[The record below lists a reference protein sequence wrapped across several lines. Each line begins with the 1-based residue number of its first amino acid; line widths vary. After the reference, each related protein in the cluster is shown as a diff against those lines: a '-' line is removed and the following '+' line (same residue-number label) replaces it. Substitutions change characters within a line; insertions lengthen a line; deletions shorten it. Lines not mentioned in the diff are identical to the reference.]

1 MDAFVSKYQ
10 KKIEEEEKELEELIK
25 QANPSEEETDDVKP
39 SKEDNVEDNR
49 EPDDPEE
56 KTFKKRYGDLRR
68 HSQKVEKELKDRI
81 EALEKKLEEKPTAT
95 EPAEIPSNMKEMME
109 WKEKYPSVA
118 RIIETMIEQE
128 AEKKFKDAKLSLED
142 IQSKQKESEK
152 EKALREIMKAH
163 PDFEDLQY
171 SDEFQD
177 WADEQPKWVQV
188 ALFEQS
194 DDAKSVIR
202 ALDLYKLDTDK
213 KAKPAKEK
221 EDKKKTAG
229 LIETRGERSAID
241 DKEAGTKV
249 KESWVNKL
257 TMKEYEKNE
266 EKIMEAIRTGNF
278 IYDISGG
285 AR

>member
-10 KKIEEEEKELEELIK
+10 KKIEEQEKELEELMN
-25 QANPSEEETDDVKP
+25 QGPSEGDPEAKKE
-39 SKEDNVEDNR
+39 EDNVEDNR

-68 HSQKVEKELKDRI
+68 HSQKQAEEFKARI
-81 EALEKKLEEKPTAT
+81 EALEKKLEEKAGTP
-95 EPAEIPSNMKEMME
+95 EPAEIPSNMKEMLE

-128 AEKKFKDAKLSLED
+128 AEKKFKDAKMSLED
-142 IQSKQKESEK
+142 IQSKQRESEK
-152 EKALREIMKAH
+152 EKALREIIEAH

-194 DDAKSVIR
+194 EDAKSVIR
-202 ALDLYKLDTDK
+202 ALDLYKLDVGI

-221 EDKKKTAG
+221 EDKKQAAG
-229 LIETRGERSAID
+229 LVATKGERSSID
-241 DKEAGTKV
+241 DKEAGTKI

-257 TMKEYEKNE
+257 SMKEYEKNE
-266 EKIMEAIRTGNF
+266 EKIMEAIRNGTF
-278 IYDISGG
+278 IYDISGA

>member
-1 MDAFVSKYQ
+1 MNAFVSKYQ
-10 KKIEEEEKELEELIK
+10 KKIEEEEKELEEMMK
-25 QANPSEEETDDVKP
+25 QGNPDASEENPNEEEK
-39 SKEDNVEDNR
+39 VEDTR

-68 HSQKVEKELKDRI
+68 HSQKQAEEFKARI
-81 EALEKKLEEKPTAT
+81 EALEKKLEEQQASS
-95 EPAEIPSNMKEMME
+95 EPAELPSNMKEMLE

-128 AEKKFKDAKLSLED
+128 ATKKFEAAKVSLDE
-142 IQSKQKESEK
+142 ITTKQKESEK
-152 EKALREIMKAH
+152 ERAIAQIVKAH

-171 SDEFQD
+171 SEEFQD

-194 DDAKSVIR
+194 DDPQSVIR
-202 ALDLYKLDTDK
+202 AIDLYKLDVGK
-213 KAKPAKEK
+213 KAKPAKDKEEK
-221 EDKKKTAG
+221 KQAAG
-229 LIETRGERSAID
+229 LVNTKGQRAVVD
-241 DKEAGTKV
+241 DEEAGMKI

-257 TMKEYEKNE
+257 SMKEYEKNE
-266 EKIMEAIRTGNF
+266 EKIMDAIKNGNF
-278 IYDISGG
+278 IYDISGA